1 MASEID
7 QRTRHNHEAAMLHND
22 RLIAGH
28 INQAPQKGD
37 FDAWVW
43 PMAADAELQGER
55 EAAATGGQLPA
66 PHSEAIDRAA
76 YDRFMRSLG

>member
-7 QRTRHNHEAAMLHND
+7 QRTRHNHEAAMLHN
-22 RLIAGH
+22 
-28 INQAPQKGD
+28 QASTASLSPRYQQAQGD
-37 FDAWVW
+37 PW
-43 PMAADAELQGER
+43 PWPESADPVLRAERESMAAGSQI
-55 EAAATGGQLPA
+55 PV